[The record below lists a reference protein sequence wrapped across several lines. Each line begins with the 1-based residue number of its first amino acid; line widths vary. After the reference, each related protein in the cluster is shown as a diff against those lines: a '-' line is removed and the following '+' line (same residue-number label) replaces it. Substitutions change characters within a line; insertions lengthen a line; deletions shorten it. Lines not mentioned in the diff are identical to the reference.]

1 MNKTQELGI
10 YKEGLQIDN
19 KIINNQLKMGKIYEQ
34 VLYRRGKQMT
44 NTYIKRVLA
53 LLRKGKYKARL

>member
-53 LLRKGKYKARL
+53 LLIKGKYKARL

>member
-1 MNKTQELGI
+1 M
-10 YKEGLQIDN
+10 QIDN

-34 VLYRRGKQMT
+34 ALYRRGKQMT

-53 LLRKGKYKARL
+53 LLIKGKYKARLWWDNI